1 MLWAI
6 QDLISESILSRS
18 EEMELVV
25 FQQDQ
30 MLSKEDF
37 KVASKILY
45 SNLLL
50 IKEQR
55 MREPSELTT
64 CSTLVISLPNR
75 KLNNQ
80 IWQQWPQRSDLTIM
94 VVHHLLHLPTLRGT
108 KMDPRNLTSSVR
120 PRMVATRP
128 FFLLPRL
135 LPLPKISTCIS
146 DLKDSKSLKIN
157 LRKMPNQRLSICQ
170 CRGKECWEL
179 QASFKQVNMVLSMGR
194 MELQW
199 ASSCLR
205 IHKIIWT
212 SMN

>member
-18 EEMELVV
+18 EEMGLVV

-45 SNLLL
+45 SNQLL
-50 IKEQR
+50 IREQR

-94 VVHHLLHLPTLRGT
+94 VVHHPLHLPTLKGT
-108 KMDPRNLTSSVR
+108 KMDKRNLTSRER
-120 PRMVATRP
+120 PRTVETKP
-128 FFLLPRL
+128 F
-135 LPLPKISTCIS
+135 
-146 DLKDSKSLKIN
+146 
-157 LRKMPNQRLSICQ
+157 
-170 CRGKECWEL
+170 
-179 QASFKQVNMVLSMGR
+179 
-194 MELQW
+194 
-199 ASSCLR
+199 
-205 IHKIIWT
+205 
-212 SMN
+212 

>member
-6 QDLISESILSRS
+6 QDLTSESILSRS
-18 EEMELVV
+18 VAMGLVV

-37 KVASKILY
+37 KEASKILY

-80 IWQQWPQRSDLTIM
+80 IWQPWPQKSDLTIM
-94 VVHHLLHLPTLRGT
+94 VVHHPLHLPTLRGT
-108 KMDPRNLTSSVR
+108 KMDKRNLTSSER
-120 PRMVATRP
+120 PRMVAT
-128 FFLLPRL
+128 
-135 LPLPKISTCIS
+135 K
-146 DLKDSKSLKIN
+146 
-157 LRKMPNQRLSICQ
+157 LS
-170 CRGKECWEL
+170 
-179 QASFKQVNMVLSMGR
+179 
-194 MELQW
+194 
-199 ASSCLR
+199 
-205 IHKIIWT
+205 
-212 SMN
+212 